1 VIVTPESDGD
11 GRDQRYSRC
20 ASDGLQTVVDAQVP
34 QHSTTARSCT
44 IMNLLTDALAC
55 LVHFIGWLV

>member
-1 VIVTPESDGD
+1 MIVTHEGD
-11 GRDQRYSRC
+11 CGGRDARYLRC

-34 QHSTTARSCT
+34 HQSTTARRST
-44 IMNLLTDALAC
+44 IMNLLTDVLAG